1 MGLLCDVALD
11 GTTID
16 RASWPPPGL
25 IPAQGGTARRPLDT
39 VDPAEPRE
47 VGPAGPTAELNLLV
61 AAAITGDGPATEE
74 LLARLRPLV
83 VRYCR
88 SRLGRVQRRYTSA
101 DDVAQEV
108 CLAVFR
114 ALPTYRQMGRPFL
127 SFVYGIAAHKIADVH
142 RSSAKDRSD
151 PIADPPEVLSV
162 DDGPEQWTLR
172 GELIERTGDLLSILT
187 QRQRDILIMRLVL
200 GLSAQE
206 TADSIGATADAV
218 RVAQHR
224 ALTRLRRTV
233 GVARVRSTTA
243 SRVAC

>member
-16 RASWPPPGL
+16 RASWPPAGL
-25 IPAQGGTARRPLDT
+25 IPTQGVDRRASDS
-39 VDPAEPRE
+39 VDLVEAAEI
-47 VGPAGPTAELNLLV
+47 GPAGPTGELNLLV

-74 LLARLRPLV
+74 LLVRLRPLV

-108 CLAVFR
+108 CLAVYR
-114 ALPTYRQMGRPFL
+114 ALPGYRQMGRPFL

-142 RSSAKDRSD
+142 RTSAKDRSE
-151 PIADPPEVLSV
+151 PIADPPEVPSV

-224 ALTRLRRTV
+224 ALARLRRTV
-233 GVARVRSTTA
+233 GVARVRSTV
-243 SRVAC
+243 SGVAC